1 MNKKYITIIEFIPIV
16 AFGLVVRLTSENGV
30 NWKLAFIIGAFFA
43 VFEKALLVA
52 KRFPLDRLLLGVD
65 VFLIIGG
72 VGFLFNISPILNTYD
87 RLIQATL
94 FVSLLA
100 VGVLTTFLTERGFVG
115 IKHHERGRVIIY
127 SLYLLGAGVVA
138 FLVSMAFRGNYLLAG
153 ILPITCMIIV
163 NKVLAKRLS
172 EPELKRLKT

>member
-72 VGFLFNISPILNTYD
+72 VGFLFNISLILNTYD

-94 FVSLLA
+94 FASLLA
-100 VGVLTTFLTERGFVG
+100 IGLLTTFLTERGFVG
-115 IKHHERGRVIIY
+115 IKHHERG
-127 SLYLLGAGVVA
+127 
-138 FLVSMAFRGNYLLAG
+138 
-153 ILPITCMIIV
+153 
-163 NKVLAKRLS
+163 
-172 EPELKRLKT
+172 